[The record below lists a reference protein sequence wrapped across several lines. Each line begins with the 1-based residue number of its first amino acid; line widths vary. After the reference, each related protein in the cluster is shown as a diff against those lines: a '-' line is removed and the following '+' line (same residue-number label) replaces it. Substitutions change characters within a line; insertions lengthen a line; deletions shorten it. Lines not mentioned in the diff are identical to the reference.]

1 MQLSRLLPSAYNQI
15 MQTVYWRPTAFCF
28 VFKVIALTMN
38 VLTLYCVALFYW
50 ILCCAVLYGTLYCF
64 QAENFH
70 FQCRFSDLNIW
81 SQFGFALQ
89 HSPKNVWCTDGFCI
103 HTHTHTRYTR
113 DMARERKRK
122 KMWYS
127 GLRNLFIVLA
137 SMHCCWCICV
147 AYEHKWS
154 VRVLRW
160 WFNELCTL
168 KSVFILFFFQN
179 RLSLSSHQP
188 FCFINCFLI
197 FSFFYSHS
205 KSLRL

>member
-1 MQLSRLLPSAYNQI
+1 
-15 MQTVYWRPTAFCF
+15 
-28 VFKVIALTMN
+28 MN
-38 VLTLYCVALFYW
+38 ILCTTYCTLFCVALIYW
-50 ILCCAVLYGTLYCF
+50 ILCCAVLDGTLYKVYLM
-64 QAENFH
+64 
-70 FQCRFSDLNIW
+70 FSSW
-81 SQFGFALQ
+81 KFSFSVSFFGFEYLITIWICFATFTEKCLV
-89 HSPKNVWCTDGFCI
+89 HWWVL
-103 HTHTHTRYTR
+103 HTHTPDTQETW
-113 DMARERKRK
+113 REKEREK

-168 KSVFILFFFQN
+168 KSVFIFFFQN

-205 KSLRL
+205 KSL